1 MSPSSSRSL
10 TDFSPC
16 SIGNIC
22 SALGR
27 NTVRSTCLSANR
39 NVTTI
44 TGSQCG
50 NGIVE
55 AGEEC
60 DCGGEQ
66 SCGGNRCCNPTTCR
80 FINNAVCDDSHES
93 CCSNCQ
99 FTAANTICRESIG
112 ICDVQ
117 ETCTGSSGSCP
128 ADEYLPNGQSC
139 GDGSGLTCASGQC
152 TSRDLQCQEI
162 VDSLTTGSNYT
173 GACNSNSCSVICATS
188 ASQSAGRNFCASLN
202 QNFLDGTPC
211 GSNSRCNSGS
221 CRRATSN
228 DGGTTTSNGGG
239 SSTGGGGSSGNGDSW
254 FDRNRSLVIGL
265 SAGLGSLLVLLILCC
280 VWSCCRK
287 RRRSSAMPPPQA
299 PMGPYY
305 QNAPQVY
312 GTYPHPQYPARSHTG
327 QGRVPIVRYA

>member
-39 NVTTI
+39 NITTI

-55 AGEEC
+55 AGEDC

-66 SCGGNRCCNPTTCR
+66 SCGNNPCCNPTTCKFR
-80 FINNAVCDDSHES
+80 NNAVCDDSHES
-93 CCSNCQ
+93 CCSSCQ
-99 FTAANTICRESIG
+99 FTSASTVCRASTG
-112 ICDVQ
+112 ICDVE

-139 GDGSGLTCASGQC
+139 GNTTGLACASGQC
-152 TSRDLQCQEI
+152 TSRDLQCQMI
-162 VDSLTTGSNYT
+162 VDTFSTGNYT
-173 GACNSNSCSVICATS
+173 GACNSNSCSILCSSATS
-188 ASQSAGRNFCASLN
+188 QGSGRNLCASMN

-211 GSNSRCNSGS
+211 GSNSRCNTGQ
-221 CRRATSN
+221 CRRDTS
-228 DGGTTTSNGGG
+228 DNGGP
-239 SSTGGGGSSGNGDSW
+239 STGGGGISGNSGSSW

-265 SAGLGSLLVLLILCC
+265 AAGLGSLVVLLLLCC
-280 VWSCCRK
+280 IYSCCRK
-287 RRRSSAMPPPQA
+287 RNRVSALPPTQR
-299 PMGPYY
+299 PMAQFYPNNPY
-305 QNAPQVY
+305 AA
-312 GTYPHPQYPARSHTG
+312 YPAYPGPARTNFAANRG
-327 QGRVPIVRYA
+327 NVPLVRYA